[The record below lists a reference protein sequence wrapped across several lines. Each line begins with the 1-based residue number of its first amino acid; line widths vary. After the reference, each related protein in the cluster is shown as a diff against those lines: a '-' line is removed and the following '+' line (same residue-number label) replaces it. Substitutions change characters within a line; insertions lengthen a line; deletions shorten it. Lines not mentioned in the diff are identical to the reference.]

1 MFSKKPK
8 EFSDIPF
15 PRWGLMAADGR
26 LVLKGDSPSTSVEVV
41 SKFAVRERCSFV
53 TLSYEDAGVFINKHS
68 LGGKTFSC
76 NEGRVMPVAQFR
88 RLSARGNYGWN
99 ELGVWEETSSDDE
112 HNECYV

>member
-76 NEGRVMPVAQFR
+76 NEGRVMPVEITGGMN
-88 RLSARGNYGWN
+88 SAFGKKHPAM
-99 ELGVWEETSSDDE
+99 TSTMSAT
-112 HNECYV
+112 HNCFSRQTIK